1 MTLLAMIGAL
11 ALASIPLTLGWR
23 RTAGEAQMARVLG
36 VTIPKRGFDFE
47 KFARQSGSGLSFRQL
62 AFGCLAWIAGGFV
75 AGWTLGFIAA
85 ILFALAGGL
94 LYFSSLTTRRQDVR
108 MRQAKDILR
117 GLGVMETLLAQG
129 RPLGTALEEAAQA
142 VGPDGGQILNDLVIR
157 FRVAPADR
165 AGDAVREWTL
175 GWNHPAVDVVGTA
188 LLAALEGRIEIAPLV
203 ASLRKT
209 LNAMIEVLF
218 RARAA
223 ARGIEWQARFLA
235 LFPPAVLVAIA
246 LTTPEM
252 GALYA
257 ANPLVLLP
265 VLFGSGLSYL
275 LSMRMIRNGLS
286 IEASLGLQAGKV
298 GEIRLEKMGQVL

>member
-36 VTIPKRGFDFE
+36 VTTPKRGFDFE
-47 KFARQSGSGLSFRQL
+47 KFARQTGTGLTFRQL
-62 AFGCLAWIAGGFV
+62 AFGGLVWSVGGFL

-94 LYFSSLTTRRQDVR
+94 LYFSSLTTRRQEVR
-108 MRQAKDILR
+108 MHQAKDILR
-117 GLGVMETLLAQG
+117 GLGVMETMLAQG
-129 RPLGTALEEAAQA
+129 RPLGVSLEEAAQA
-142 VGPDGGQILNDLVIR
+142 VGPDGGKILHDLVIR
-157 FRVAPADR
+157 FRAAPADR
-165 AGDAVREWTL
+165 ATEAVRDWTL

-203 ASLRKT
+203 SSLRKT
-209 LNAMIEVLF
+209 LNAMIEVLS

-252 GALYA
+252 GSLYA
-257 ANPLVLLP
+257 TNPLVLLP
-265 VLFGSGLSYL
+265 VLCGSGLSYL

-286 IEASLGLQAGKV
+286 IEASLGLQAGKA
-298 GEIRLEKMGQVL
+298 GEIKLEKMGRVL

>member
-11 ALASIPLTLGWR
+11 ALATIPLTLGWR
-23 RTAGEAQMARVLG
+23 RTVGEAQMARVLG
-36 VTIPKRGFDFE
+36 VTQPQPRFDAE
-47 KFARQSGSGLSFRQL
+47 KLARQTGTGLTFRQL
-62 AFGCLAWIAGGFV
+62 AFGCLAWIAGGFA
-75 AGWTLGFIAA
+75 AGWTLGPFAA
-85 ILFALAGGL
+85 LLFALAGGL
-94 LYFSSLTTRRQDVR
+94 LYTTSLATRRQEVR

-117 GLGVMETLLAQG
+117 GLGVMEKLLAQG
-129 RPLGTALEEAAQA
+129 RPLATALEEAAQA
-142 VGPDGGQILNDLVIR
+142 VGPDGGQMLKDLVVR
-157 FRVAPADR
+157 FRAAPADR
-165 AGDAVREWTL
+165 AADAVRDWTL

-188 LLAALEGRIEIAPLV
+188 LLASLEGRIEIAPLV

-209 LNAMIEVLF
+209 LNGMLEVLS

-235 LFPPAVLVAIA
+235 IFPPAVLVAIA

-252 GALYA
+252 GALYT

-298 GEIRLEKMGQVL
+298 GEIKLEKMGRVL